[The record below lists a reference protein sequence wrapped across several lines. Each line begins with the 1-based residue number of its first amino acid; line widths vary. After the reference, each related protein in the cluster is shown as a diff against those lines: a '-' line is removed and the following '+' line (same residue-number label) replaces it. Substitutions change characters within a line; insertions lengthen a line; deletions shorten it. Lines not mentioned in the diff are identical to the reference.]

1 MTKKMAVEESEEM
14 RDKIETT
21 NDLLWF
27 LEHSELFR
35 LKIMY
40 EATLFLNESLENI
53 RRDIQHQREKKKKE

>member
-1 MTKKMAVEESEEM
+1 MAVEESEEM

-53 RRDIQHQREKKKKE
+53 RRDIQHQREKRKKSEP